1 MRSRAEQTL
10 SNLGPQVY
18 AVFSAYPAVTYACA
32 GLLAVATNCA
42 NPSWRGLSK
51 TATALTSSLIV
62 GHKLFQRQYKCF
74 VLAMSVIGM
83 DEYDGK
89 RPENLARWLWSV
101 HTQVVRGMVYGRCT
115 WASKGLPTLKKRMYN
130 RRLLTVPC
138 GEPISVGAMTVFDL
152 WLSDP
157 PGERNVL
164 GVIVR

>member
-83 DEYDGK
+83 AEYDGK

-115 WASKGLPTLKKRMYN
+115 WASGGTAHPEETHVQQEAPYCTLRGTDKCWRYD
-130 RRLLTVPC
+130 RV
-138 GEPISVGAMTVFDL
+138 
-152 WLSDP
+152 
-157 PGERNVL
+157 
-164 GVIVR
+164 